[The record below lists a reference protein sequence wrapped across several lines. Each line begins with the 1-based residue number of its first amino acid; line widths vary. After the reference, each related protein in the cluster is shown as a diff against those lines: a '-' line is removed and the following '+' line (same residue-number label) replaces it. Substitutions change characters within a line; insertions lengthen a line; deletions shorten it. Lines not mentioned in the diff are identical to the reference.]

1 MSTPSE
7 SFTVDDA
14 SSGER
19 LDKFLAHARPG
30 TTPSQ
35 IDGWI
40 ATGAIRIR
48 GKVPKK
54 LRRLHRGEVVE
65 LSQPVPARF
74 DLGGKVA
81 PLPLLHQSS
90 AVVVINKPSG
100 LAVEPA
106 GPVAPSVVG
115 GLARQLSGWSV
126 EGQARPGVVHR
137 LDKETSGCLMLARS
151 DAAVASLKA
160 AFDAGTIEKT
170 YLVCVLGQAKDQARL
185 DQPYGRDPKDPRR
198 YTTRVRSARR
208 AVLSYKTLRVREG
221 CSVLEVKL
229 ETGRTHQIRVQLGE
243 AGLPVLGDPFYGP
256 MAARTHPAGPGRQAL
271 HALRLGFPDPSSGR
285 RIDVEAPIP
294 DDLAE
299 TLRRLHP

>member
-1 MSTPSE
+1 MSSPTE

-35 IDGWI
+35 IDAWI
-40 ATGAIRIR
+40 VTGAIRIR

-65 LSQPVPARF
+65 LSRPEPARF

-81 PLPLLHQSS
+81 PLLVLHQSP

-115 GLARQLSGWSV
+115 GLARQLQGWSV

-137 LDKETSGCLMLARS
+137 LDKETSGCLMLART
-151 DAAVASLKA
+151 DAAVAALKG

-170 YLVCVLGQAKDQARL
+170 YLVCVLGEAKPQARL

-208 AVLSYKTLRVREG
+208 AVLSYQTLRVREG

-271 HALRLGFPDPSSGR
+271 HAFRLAFPDPHSGR
-285 RIDVEAPIP
+285 RVEVTAPIP
-294 DDLAE
+294 DDLAA